1 MTIEAL
7 GFINSCLDELKIP
20 YQFMEWTSTP
30 VPETYWTGEYT
41 ETESLNEDGSEE
53 STFILTGTTKKK
65 YFELES
71 VKQKLKEYFTN
82 YGKKAILDSGSGIV
96 VMYSDSF
103 PVPSIQEGIHRLQVN
118 LKIKEWR
125 C

>member
-71 VKQKLKEYFTN
+71 VKQNLKEYFTN

-103 PVPSIQEGIHRLQVN
+103 PVPSIQEGVHRLQVN

>member
-1 MTIEAL
+1 MTIESL
-7 GFINSCLDELKIP
+7 GFINSCLGELGIS
-20 YQFMEWTSTP
+20 YEFMEWTSTP
-30 VPETYWTGEYT
+30 IPETYWVSEYT
-41 ETESLNEDGSEE
+41 ETESMNEDGSEE

-71 VKQKLKEYFTN
+71 VKQKLKEAFPV
-82 YGKKAILDSGSGIV
+82 YGKKAILESGSGIV
-96 VMYSDSF
+96 IMYSDSY
-103 PVPSIQEGIHRLQVN
+103 PVPSNQEGVRRLQVN

>member
-1 MTIEAL
+1 MTIESL
-7 GFINSCLDELKIP
+7 GFINSCLDELEIP
-20 YQFMEWTSTP
+20 YEFMEWTSTP
-30 VPETYWTGEYT
+30 VPDTYWVSEYS
-41 ETESLNEDGSEE
+41 ETEPLFEDGSEE
-53 STFILTGTTKKK
+53 STLMLTGTTIKK
-65 YFELES
+65 YMELES
-71 VKQKLKEYFTN
+71 VRQKLKEYFPT

-103 PVPSIQEGIHRLQVN
+103 PVPSIQEGVHRLQIN